1 MRNYG
6 KLVLV
11 MLLAFAL
18 LGVFTA
24 CDKAPAAGTPGDQ
37 TEASLNAGTLTAI
50 NFYRSGRVATLELD
64 GSMAG
69 FFVNALDATLKAAPE
84 AGQFVADNSGLSARE
99 LMDAYTCLEL
109 VYTQPI
115 AVPLQVDGAYPQ
127 AQKLL
132 YAINAADEGASIVY
146 IGGAEY
152 EAASL
157 GAITDSS
164 IAGLIGAY
172 VQDELEKAEFS
183 DDGEVTVAGVTMQ
196 YLAEQSADIDEPL
209 LSQLLFT
216 AVTFY
221 DNCYHKNFA
230 GNQFL
235 ITEGLRAAL
244 DQAANNQPT
253 DNSHGEELLLQ
264 LDNYFD
270 YAVPITAQVVYDGH
284 YGDYIVY
291 LTIDAVNTL
300 EIVFLDLDG
309 YPYVEACRLI
319 SV

>member
-1 MRNYG
+1 
-6 KLVLV
+6 
-11 MLLAFAL
+11 A
-18 LGVFTA
+18 A
-24 CDKAPAAGTPGDQ
+24 CSQAPDAVTPGDED
-37 TEASLNAGTLTAI
+37 EASLHSGSLAAI
-50 NFYRSGRVATLELD
+50 NFYRAGRIATLELD
-64 GSMAG
+64 GSMAA

-84 AGQFVADNSGLSARE
+84 AGQFVADDSGLSAKE

-109 VYTQPI
+109 VYVQPI
-115 AVPLQVDGAYPQ
+115 TVPLRVDDAYPQ
-127 AQKLL
+127 AQRLL
-132 YAINAADEGASIVY
+132 YAVNAGADGASIVY
-146 IGGAEY
+146 LGGADY
-152 EAASL
+152 AAASL

-164 IAGLIGAY
+164 IATLIGAY

-183 DDGEVTVAGVTMQ
+183 EDGEVQVAGVTMQ

-221 DNCYHKNFA
+221 DNCYHRNFDA
-230 GNQFL
+230 NQFL

-244 DQAANNQPT
+244 DRAANNEQT
-253 DNSHGEELLLQ
+253 DNSHGEEILLQ
-264 LDNYFD
+264 LDDYFD
-270 YAVPITAQVVYDGH
+270 YAAPITAQVVYDGH